1 MRLSTITALCA
12 LVLPTLAG
20 PVALAATANEASG
33 IAKRCCILCMGPN
46 RCGAND
52 KREVV
57 STLEEVNAGS
67 EHEDTGL
74 QKRCCILCMGP
85 NRCGENDKRE
95 AVDTLDEVFAA
106 GV

>member
-12 LVLPTLAG
+12 LILP
-20 PVALAATANEASG
+20 ALAVPVNDS
-33 IAKRCCILCMGPN
+33 IDIQKRCCILCEGPN

-57 STLEEVNAGS
+57 DTLEEVNAS
-67 EHEDTGL
+67 LAVSKRHEAAI
-74 QKRCCILCMGP
+74 QKRCCILCEGP

-95 AVDTLDEVFAA
+95 IVDTLDEVFAGA
-106 GV
+106 L